1 MFTQTSLTSWALA
14 SASIDEPSWLLNPRD
29 WQDVCVCIW
38 FSECK
43 SHQESHIFFR
53 LICVV
58 LYCLMFVS
66 GKFLMPGQ
74 IRRYRWMLLAF
85 ARLSQPGVVFQT
97 FKRLV
102 PCWNPGFLSIM
113 TFYPSDDVSRYL
125 VWAEL
130 QRKCLCCQT
139 SGWIF
144 ITQSRRE
151 SLGGLHS
158 FSGRFHVVGWKNEPF
173 GRSSIISYWRL
184 GLFFPI
190 GSRVNIESSSWCLLC
205 EMVQK
210 SGWFLK
216 RCLICLP

>member
-1 MFTQTSLTSWALA
+1 MFTQTSCTSWALA

-29 WQDVCVCIW
+29 WQDVCVCIY
-38 FSECK
+38 FQSARVIK
-43 SHQESHIFFR
+43 SHIFFR
-53 LICVV
+53 LLCGVCFV
-58 LYCLMFVS
+58 LCSLVAKSWCPARFEDS
-66 GKFLMPGQ
+66 AGCCSHLPD
-74 IRRYRWMLLAF
+74 WASLALF
-85 ARLSQPGVVFQT
+85 